1 MAALTGCTTF
11 SRQECREMNWQK
23 TGADLALRGHTQ
35 NQARDFA
42 NRECLDNFGIKPN
55 YVDLISGFNSGI
67 QKFCTPEFSLKF
79 AAEGGIYQGTCPENV
94 EEKVLAQ
101 HSTGRVIFLEGTVAK
116 LKRTI
121 SDLESEVS
129 RLKSENSDLEAK
141 LRSTK

>member
-1 MAALTGCTTF
+1 MD
-11 SRQECREMNWQK
+11 WQK
-23 TGADLALRGHTQ
+23 IGADLAIQGRTQ

-42 NRECLDNFGIKPN
+42 NRECLNNFGIKPN
-55 YVDLISGFNSGI
+55 YENLISGFNSGI
-67 QKFCTPEFSLKF
+67 KKFCTPEYSLKF

-94 EEKVLAQ
+94 EEKVLSQ
-101 HSTGRVIFLEGTVAK
+101 HSSGRVNYLEGTVAK

-141 LRSTK
+141 LRSNP